1 MNIEIIDNVFENR
14 VADYYC
20 GHVIGAVIMLG
31 GSLNTS
37 SDGFSKAQ
45 CFNFGE
51 GLEEIY
57 FFSFGGGG
65 GGLREQCVENKPTP
79 ILPSYSCS
87 HDISLCFLTSLLL
100 FLTSPPRLLVIR
112 DLLLFE
118 R

>member
-65 GGLREQCVENKPTP
+65 GGVGRAVCRKKTNPYFTK
-79 ILPSYSCS
+79 
-87 HDISLCFLTSLLL
+87 L
-100 FLTSPPRLLVIR
+100 FLFP
-112 DLLLFE
+112 
-118 R
+118 